1 MSAYRWIAW
10 VLVLALPLVT
20 LPAHAD
26 IDCSVVT
33 MTGINFVV
41 NPLSS
46 QSDATATLTYTCRND
61 DPWWGSTYSGTVC
74 FSIGDGT
81 QGGGAANPRR
91 MLNGSQP
98 LWFQLYQDPARTL
111 IWGSSFFGV
120 NSPLVVNLTLGQG
133 QQVTQSRTM
142 YGRVVGGQTT
152 AIPGNYTDDF
162 NGSHTAVAINQRTG
176 NTAPGS
182 CTTSQVPSL
191 HFGFVASAIV
201 SSQCSVSAGTLNFGN
216 AGLLTSAT
224 DSSTAVSVQCANGVP
239 YQVGLGNGQNASGS
253 IRRMRNATRYVTYEV
268 YRNSARTQ
276 RWGNTLNT
284 DTVTGT
290 GNGNIQNLS
299 VYGRVPAQTTPNAG
313 TYTDVVVVT
322 VTY

>member
-1 MSAYRWIAW
+1 
-10 VLVLALPLVT
+10 VLFALALAT
-20 LPAHAD
+20 ASAQAQISCTAD
-26 IDCSVVT
+26 LTDV
-33 MTGINFVV
+33 NFVV

-46 QSDATATLTYTCRND
+46 QADATASL
-61 DPWWGSTYSGTVC
+61 SYSCHNSAWFTRYSATVC
-74 FSIGDGT
+74 FSIGDGS

-91 MLNGSQP
+91 MLNGTQP

-111 IWGSSFFGV
+111 VWGSSFFGV
-120 NSPLVVNLTLGQG
+120 NTPVAVPVSINAGATISG
-133 QQVTQSRTM
+133 TRTM
-142 YGRVVGGQTT
+142 YGRVQAGQTT
-152 AIPGNYTDDF
+152 AMPGLYLDDF
-162 NGSHTAVAINQRTG
+162 NGSHTAITVNDASGSTP
-176 NTAPGS
+176 PGS
-182 CTTSQVPSL
+182 CSTGNQETDR
-191 HFGFVASAIV
+191 FGFYARATV

-224 DSSTAVSVQCANGVP
+224 DGTTAISVQCANGVA
-239 YQVGLGNGQNASGS
+239 YEVGLVNGQNASGTT
-253 IRRMRNATRYVTYEV
+253 RRMRNATRYVTYEV

-276 RWGNTLNT
+276 RWGNTLNA

>member
-1 MSAYRWIAW
+1 MHIRCHQGVLLLLLGAVASAHAEIECTASMSA
-10 VLVLALPLVT
+10 
-20 LPAHAD
+20 
-26 IDCSVVT
+26 
-33 MTGINFVV
+33 INFAV

-46 QSDATATLTYTCRND
+46 QADSTGTLNYTCRNND
-61 DPWWGSTYSGTVC
+61 SWFFGQRYSATVC

-91 MLNGSQP
+91 MLNGSQA
-98 LWFQLYQDPARTL
+98 LWFQLYQDPGRTVV
-111 IWGSSFFGV
+111 WGSTFFGV
-120 NSPLVVNLTLGQG
+120 NTPVAVPVLSLDPGETLSG
-133 QQVTQSRTM
+133 SRTL
-142 YGRVVGGQTT
+142 YGRVAGGQTT
-152 AIPGNYTDDF
+152 APPGTYTDDF
-162 NGSHTAVAINQRTG
+162 NGSHTAIVINQARG
-176 NTAPGS
+176 SMAPGS
-182 CTTSQVPSL
+182 CTTAQTGD
-191 HFGFVASAIV
+191 HFGFVATAVV

-216 AGLLTSAT
+216 QGLLTSAV
-224 DSSTAVSVQCANGVP
+224 DSTTAISVQCANGVA
-239 YQVGLGNGQNASGS
+239 YQVGLGNGQNASGTT
-253 IRRMRNATRYVTYEV
+253 RRMRNATRYVTYEV

-276 RWGNTLNT
+276 RWGNTLNA